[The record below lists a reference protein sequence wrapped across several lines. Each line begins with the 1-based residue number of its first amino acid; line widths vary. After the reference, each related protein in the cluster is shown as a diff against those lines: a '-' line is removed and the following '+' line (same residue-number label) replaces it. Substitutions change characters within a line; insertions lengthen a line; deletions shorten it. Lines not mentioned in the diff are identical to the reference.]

1 MCLVRAPF
9 LSTGECLFTVSWVME
24 VSSLTPLSSW
34 GLCPRHLS
42 TSRALTPHALTLGF
56 RFQSESGGWGRT
68 TDIAE
73 AAGACLHHVQCWVVL
88 KFDRLV
94 SLMLT

>member
-1 MCLVRAPF
+1 M
-9 LSTGECLFTVSWVME
+9 G
-24 VSSLTPLSSW
+24 
-34 GLCPRHLS
+34 
-42 TSRALTPHALTLGF
+42 
-56 RFQSESGGWGRT
+56 QD

-73 AAGACLHHVQCWVVL
+73 AAGACLHHVQCRVVL